1 MKATEIKKKLTE
13 LGAWEEFQKAFKN
26 DATQKKHGLKISGY
40 LKECMEG
47 QKNFMDVMLG
57 AFVWKDTANGF
68 RFWDKI
74 SES

>member
-26 DATQKKHGLKISGY
+26 DAIQKKRGLKISGY
-40 LKECMEG
+40 LKACGERQE
-47 QKNFMDVMLG
+47 NFMGVMLG
-57 AFVWKDTANGF
+57 AFAWKDTENGF
-68 RFWDKI
+68 EFWDKI